1 MKITKSELIESIK
14 ALNEKKP
21 LKESA
26 DIQRVLFPADAD
38 AQEQHEQALKANKER
53 LDPKNYAQDVKDLVK
68 MTASEESR
76 YSHFDVVDRRELA
89 KQINEAKEKG
99 LPFRVSRS
107 TKEGFRYNLDV
118 LKEEF
123 LKKDAGNPD
132 VNTAAFNKATN
143 VGNGPIAEEYKLP
156 TEDNPEYINAL
167 AKAYKA
173 LNEND
178 KAAGVI
184 YGYERDEDNN
194 KFVPFFA
201 MRDTEKELGDMQAS
215 LRSKKKGPS
224 KITIYTLFPQKLDDT
239 ATFLKE
245 KGALPKL
252 KKKRVVE
259 DLEDSPEAKEVWAK
273 SEEIE
278 GELPEDFFGKIEF
291 LVADEEEAIEG
302 YDKVILALSDEK
314 YENVRKQLEII
325 RDEEVAHKEFLEN
338 VKEDLEAIYVD
349 PSEAEEGEEE
359 LEDEKEEEPLTEDL
373 DEELKVFTS
382 TLSGFHPSE
391 KSEGLWNEIKD
402 ANKVE
407 DLEYALEALYPDGI
421 SDVALDDMLSNEPDW
436 IRDMIGLDEPE
447 VEEEEPIDEF
457 EDEEIEPLDDEESSD
472 DDWTEE
478 PFEESEEEDEIEEP
492 MDDDIDGL
500 EQREVD
506 KESSDEELDD
516 LDDEEPVE
524 IDDEDLEEKPESKEE
539 EPIDEFKTKKAAD
552 AQRKAMFA
560 NGYKRLDE
568 EGGKKVFKV
577 TMTGTSRKDEEE
589 LGIKGLRVTY
599 NISAG
604 NEKEAKAIA
613 RKFDSGKRV
622 VGVEVLEEKPES
634 KEEEKAE
641 KEHPLDESFCKDC
654 DDEQTAKLADGF
666 VNKQFKQNEISE
678 EEATP
683 KKEIAETLTDTDED
697 EIVAIDDSSVEDMLG
712 MPKSEKK

>member
-132 VNTAAFNKATN
+132 INTAAFNKATN
-143 VGNGPIAEEYKLP
+143 VGNGPIAEEYKIP
-156 TEDNPEYINAL
+156 TEDTPEYINAL

-215 LRSKKKGPS
+215 LKSKQKGPS
-224 KITIYTLFPQKLDDT
+224 KVTIYTLFPQKLDDT

-273 SEEIE
+273 PEEIE
-278 GELPEDFFGKIEF
+278 GELPEDFAGKIEF

-302 YDKVILALSDEK
+302 YDKVIEALVGDEFTSA
-314 YENVRKQLEII
+314 RAQLEII
-325 RDEEVAHKEFLEN
+325 RDEETAHKEFLA
-338 VKEDLEAIYVD
+338 KLMADPTAIYSGAACEDETEVE
-349 PSEAEEGEEE
+349 EAEEE

-402 ANKVE
+402 ADKVE

-447 VEEEEPIDEF
+447 SKEEEPIDEF
-457 EDEEIEPLDDEESSD
+457 EDEEIEPLDGEESSD

-478 PFEESEEEDEIEEP
+478 PFEESEEEDELEEP

-516 LDDEEPVE
+516 LDDEEPIE
-524 IDDEDLEEKPESKEE
+524 ISDED
-539 EPIDEFKTKKAAD
+539 
-552 AQRKAMFA
+552 
-560 NGYKRLDE
+560 
-568 EGGKKVFKV
+568 
-577 TMTGTSRKDEEE
+577 
-589 LGIKGLRVTY
+589 
-599 NISAG
+599 
-604 NEKEAKAIA
+604 
-613 RKFDSGKRV
+613 
-622 VGVEVLEEKPES
+622 LEEKPES

-683 KKEIAETLTDTDED
+683 KKEIAETLSDTDED

>member
-132 VNTAAFNKATN
+132 INTAAFNKATN
-143 VGNGPIAEEYKLP
+143 VGNGPIAEEYKIP
-156 TEDNPEYINAL
+156 TEDTPEYINAL

-215 LRSKKKGPS
+215 LKSKQKGPS
-224 KITIYTLFPQKLDDT
+224 KVTIYTRFPQKLDDT

-273 SEEIE
+273 PEEIE
-278 GELPEDFFGKIEF
+278 GELPEDFAGKIEF

-302 YDKVILALSDEK
+302 YDKVIEALVGDEFTSA
-314 YENVRKQLEII
+314 RAQLEII
-325 RDEEVAHKEFLEN
+325 RDEETAHKEFLE
-338 VKEDLEAIYVD
+338 KLMADPTAIYSGAACEDETEVE
-349 PSEAEEGEEE
+349 EAEEE

-402 ANKVE
+402 ADKVE

-447 VEEEEPIDEF
+447 PEPEEEPIDEF
-457 EDEEIEPLDDEESSD
+457 EDEEIEPLDGEESSN

-478 PFEESEEEDEIEEP
+478 PFEESEEEDELEEP

-506 KESSDEELDD
+506 EESSDEELDD
-516 LDDEEPVE
+516 DDLDDEEPIE
-524 IDDEDLEEKPESKEE
+524 ISDED
-539 EPIDEFKTKKAAD
+539 
-552 AQRKAMFA
+552 
-560 NGYKRLDE
+560 
-568 EGGKKVFKV
+568 
-577 TMTGTSRKDEEE
+577 
-589 LGIKGLRVTY
+589 
-599 NISAG
+599 
-604 NEKEAKAIA
+604 
-613 RKFDSGKRV
+613 
-622 VGVEVLEEKPES
+622 LEEKPES

-683 KKEIAETLTDTDED
+683 KKEIAETMSDTDED

>member
-53 LDPKNYAQDVKDLVK
+53 LDPKNYAEDVKDLVK

-99 LPFRVSRS
+99 LPFRVSRN

-123 LKKDAGNPD
+123 LKKDAGDPD

-201 MRDTEKELGDMQAS
+201 MRDTEEELGDMQAS

-259 DLEDSPEAKEVWAK
+259 DLEDSPEAKEVWPK
-273 SEEIE
+273 PEEIE
-278 GELPEDFFGKIEF
+278 SELPEDFAGKIEF
-291 LVADEEEAIEG
+291 LVADVEEAIEG
-302 YDKVILALSDEK
+302 YDKVIEALVGDEFTSA
-314 YENVRKQLEII
+314 RAQLEII
-325 RDEEVAHKEFLEN
+325 RDEETAHKEFLE
-338 VKEDLEAIYVD
+338 KLMADPTAIYSGAACEDETEVE
-349 PSEAEEGEEE
+349 EAEEE

-402 ANKVE
+402 ADKVE

-447 VEEEEPIDEF
+447 SKEEEPIDEF

-478 PFEESEEEDEIEEP
+478 PFEESEEEDELEEP

-524 IDDEDLEEKPESKEE
+524 IGDED
-539 EPIDEFKTKKAAD
+539 
-552 AQRKAMFA
+552 
-560 NGYKRLDE
+560 
-568 EGGKKVFKV
+568 
-577 TMTGTSRKDEEE
+577 
-589 LGIKGLRVTY
+589 
-599 NISAG
+599 
-604 NEKEAKAIA
+604 
-613 RKFDSGKRV
+613 
-622 VGVEVLEEKPES
+622 LEEKPES

>member
-53 LDPKNYAQDVKDLVK
+53 LDSKNYAEDVKDLVK

-76 YSHFDVVDRRELA
+76 YAHFDVVDRRELA

-99 LPFRVSRS
+99 LPFRVSRN

-215 LRSKKKGPS
+215 LRSKQKGPS
-224 KITIYTLFPQKLDDT
+224 KVTIYTLFPQKLDDT

-273 SEEIE
+273 PEEIE
-278 GELPEDFFGKIEF
+278 GELPEDFAGKIEF

-302 YDKVILALSDEK
+302 YDKVIEALVGDEFTSAK
-314 YENVRKQLEII
+314 AQLEII
-325 RDEEVAHKEFLEN
+325 RDEETAHKEFLE
-338 VKEDLEAIYVD
+338 KLMADPTAIYSGAACEDETEVE
-349 PSEAEEGEEE
+349 EAEEE

-447 VEEEEPIDEF
+447 VKEEEPIDEF

-506 KESSDEELDD
+506 KESSEEELDD
-516 LDDEEPVE
+516 LDDEEPIE
-524 IDDEDLEEKPESKEE
+524 IGDEDLEEKPES
-539 EPIDEFKTKKAAD
+539 
-552 AQRKAMFA
+552 M
-560 NGYKRLDE
+560 
-568 EGGKKVFKV
+568 
-577 TMTGTSRKDEEE
+577 
-589 LGIKGLRVTY
+589 
-599 NISAG
+599 
-604 NEKEAKAIA
+604 
-613 RKFDSGKRV
+613 
-622 VGVEVLEEKPES
+622 
-634 KEEEKAE
+634 EEEKAE

>member
-53 LDPKNYAQDVKDLVK
+53 LDPKNYAQEVKDLVK

-132 VNTAAFNKATN
+132 INTAAFNKATN
-143 VGNGPIAEEYKLP
+143 VGNGPIAEEYKIP
-156 TEDNPEYINAL
+156 TEDTPEYINAL

-215 LRSKKKGPS
+215 LKSKQKGPS
-224 KITIYTLFPQKLDDT
+224 KVTIYTLFPQKLDDT

-259 DLEDSPEAKEVWAK
+259 DLEDSPEAKEMWEK
-273 SEEIE
+273 PEEIE
-278 GELPEDFFGKIEF
+278 GELPEDFAGKVEF

-302 YDKVILALSDEK
+302 YDKVIEALVGDEFTSA
-314 YENVRKQLEII
+314 RAQLEII
-325 RDEEVAHKEFLEN
+325 RDEEIAHKEFLE
-338 VKEDLEAIYVD
+338 KLMADPTAIYSGAACEDETEVE
-349 PSEAEEGEEE
+349 EAEEE

-402 ANKVE
+402 ADKVE

-447 VEEEEPIDEF
+447 LEEEEPIDEF
-457 EDEEIEPLDDEESSD
+457 EDEEIEPLDGEESSD

-478 PFEESEEEDEIEEP
+478 PFEESEEEDELEEP

-506 KESSDEELDD
+506 EESSDEELDD
-516 LDDEEPVE
+516 LDDEEPIE
-524 IDDEDLEEKPESKEE
+524 ISDED
-539 EPIDEFKTKKAAD
+539 
-552 AQRKAMFA
+552 
-560 NGYKRLDE
+560 
-568 EGGKKVFKV
+568 
-577 TMTGTSRKDEEE
+577 
-589 LGIKGLRVTY
+589 
-599 NISAG
+599 
-604 NEKEAKAIA
+604 
-613 RKFDSGKRV
+613 
-622 VGVEVLEEKPES
+622 LEEKPES

-683 KKEIAETLTDTDED
+683 KKEIAETMSDTDED

>member
-53 LDPKNYAQDVKDLVK
+53 LDPKNYAEDVKDLVK

-76 YSHFDVVDRRELA
+76 YAHFDVVDRRELA

-123 LKKDAGNPD
+123 LKRDAGNPD
-132 VNTAAFNKATN
+132 VNTAAFNKATS
-143 VGNGPIAEEYKLP
+143 VGNGPIAEEYRLP

-273 SEEIE
+273 PEEIE
-278 GELPEDFFGKIEF
+278 GELPEDFAGKIEF

-302 YDKVILALSDEK
+302 YDKVIEALVGDEFTSAK
-314 YENVRKQLEII
+314 AQLEII
-325 RDEEVAHKEFLEN
+325 RDEETAHKEFLE
-338 VKEDLEAIYVD
+338 KLMADPTAIYSGAACEDETEVE
-349 PSEAEEGEEE
+349 EAEEE

-402 ANKVE
+402 ADKVE

-447 VEEEEPIDEF
+447 FKEEEPIDEF
-457 EDEEIEPLDDEESSD
+457 EDEEIEPLDGEESSD

-516 LDDEEPVE
+516 LDDEEPIE
-524 IDDEDLEEKPESKEE
+524 IGDED
-539 EPIDEFKTKKAAD
+539 
-552 AQRKAMFA
+552 
-560 NGYKRLDE
+560 
-568 EGGKKVFKV
+568 
-577 TMTGTSRKDEEE
+577 
-589 LGIKGLRVTY
+589 
-599 NISAG
+599 
-604 NEKEAKAIA
+604 
-613 RKFDSGKRV
+613 
-622 VGVEVLEEKPES
+622 LEEKPES

-683 KKEIAETLTDTDED
+683 KKEIAETLSDTDED

>member
-99 LPFRVSRS
+99 LPFRVSRN

-132 VNTAAFNKATN
+132 INTAAFNKATN

-201 MRDTEKELGDMQAS
+201 MRDTEEELGDMQAS

-259 DLEDSPEAKEVWAK
+259 DLDDSPEAKEVWEK
-273 SEEIE
+273 PEES
-278 GELPEDFFGKIEF
+278 ELPEDFAGKIEF

-302 YDKVILALSDEK
+302 YDKVIEALVGDEFTSA
-314 YENVRKQLEII
+314 RAQLEII
-325 RDEEVAHKEFLEN
+325 RDEETAHKEFLE
-338 VKEDLEAIYVD
+338 KLMADPTAIYSGAACEDETEVE
-349 PSEAEEGEEE
+349 EAEEE

-402 ANKVE
+402 ADKVE

-447 VEEEEPIDEF
+447 FKEEEPIDEF
-457 EDEEIEPLDDEESSD
+457 EDEEIEPLDGEESSD

-478 PFEESEEEDEIEEP
+478 PFEESEDEDELEEP

-524 IDDEDLEEKPESKEE
+524 IDDED
-539 EPIDEFKTKKAAD
+539 
-552 AQRKAMFA
+552 
-560 NGYKRLDE
+560 
-568 EGGKKVFKV
+568 
-577 TMTGTSRKDEEE
+577 
-589 LGIKGLRVTY
+589 
-599 NISAG
+599 
-604 NEKEAKAIA
+604 
-613 RKFDSGKRV
+613 
-622 VGVEVLEEKPES
+622 LEEKPES

-678 EEATP
+678 EEAAP

>member
-132 VNTAAFNKATN
+132 INTAAFNKATN

-224 KITIYTLFPQKLDDT
+224 KVTIYTLFPQKLDDT

-259 DLEDSPEAKEVWAK
+259 DLDDSPEAKEAWAK
-273 SEEIE
+273 PEEIE
-278 GELPEDFFGKIEF
+278 SELPEDFAGKIEF

-302 YDKVILALSDEK
+302 YDKVIEALVGDEFTSA
-314 YENVRKQLEII
+314 RAQLEII
-325 RDEEVAHKEFLEN
+325 RDEETAHKEFLE
-338 VKEDLEAIYVD
+338 KLMADPTAIYSGAACEDETEVE
-349 PSEAEEGEEE
+349 EAEEE

-402 ANKVE
+402 ADKVE

-447 VEEEEPIDEF
+447 SKEEEPIDEF
-457 EDEEIEPLDDEESSD
+457 EDEEIEPLDGEEISD

-478 PFEESEEEDEIEEP
+478 PFEESEEEDELEEP
-492 MDDDIDGL
+492 MGDDIDGL

-524 IDDEDLEEKPESKEE
+524 IDDED
-539 EPIDEFKTKKAAD
+539 
-552 AQRKAMFA
+552 
-560 NGYKRLDE
+560 
-568 EGGKKVFKV
+568 
-577 TMTGTSRKDEEE
+577 
-589 LGIKGLRVTY
+589 
-599 NISAG
+599 
-604 NEKEAKAIA
+604 
-613 RKFDSGKRV
+613 
-622 VGVEVLEEKPES
+622 LEEKPES

>member
-53 LDPKNYAQDVKDLVK
+53 LDPKNYAEDVKDLVK

-76 YSHFDVVDRRELA
+76 YAHFDVVDRRELA

-99 LPFRVSRS
+99 LPFRVSRN

-123 LKKDAGNPD
+123 LKKDAGDPD

-215 LRSKKKGPS
+215 LKSKQKGPS
-224 KITIYTLFPQKLDDT
+224 KVTIYTLFPQKLDDT

-273 SEEIE
+273 PEEIE
-278 GELPEDFFGKIEF
+278 GELPEDFAGKIEF

-302 YDKVILALSDEK
+302 YDKVIEALVGDEFASA
-314 YENVRKQLEII
+314 RAQLEII
-325 RDEEVAHKEFLEN
+325 RDEETAHKEFLE
-338 VKEDLEAIYVD
+338 KLMADPTAIYSGAACEDETEV
-349 PSEAEEGEEE
+349 EEGEEE

-447 VEEEEPIDEF
+447 FEEEEPIDEF

-506 KESSDEELDD
+506 KESSEEELDD
-516 LDDEEPVE
+516 LDDEEPIE
-524 IDDEDLEEKPESKEE
+524 IGDED
-539 EPIDEFKTKKAAD
+539 
-552 AQRKAMFA
+552 
-560 NGYKRLDE
+560 
-568 EGGKKVFKV
+568 
-577 TMTGTSRKDEEE
+577 
-589 LGIKGLRVTY
+589 
-599 NISAG
+599 
-604 NEKEAKAIA
+604 
-613 RKFDSGKRV
+613 
-622 VGVEVLEEKPES
+622 LEEKPES

-666 VNKQFKQNEISE
+666 VNKQFKQNEIGE

-683 KKEIAETLTDTDED
+683 KKEIAETLSDTDED

>member
-132 VNTAAFNKATN
+132 INTAAFNKATN
-143 VGNGPIAEEYKLP
+143 VGNGPIAEEYKIP
-156 TEDNPEYINAL
+156 TEDTPEYINAL

-215 LRSKKKGPS
+215 LKSKQKGPS
-224 KITIYTLFPQKLDDT
+224 KVTIYTLFPQKLDAT

-273 SEEIE
+273 PEEIE
-278 GELPEDFFGKIEF
+278 SELPEDFAGKIEF

-302 YDKVILALSDEK
+302 YDKVIEALVGDEFTSA
-314 YENVRKQLEII
+314 RAQLEII
-325 RDEEVAHKEFLEN
+325 RDEEIAHKEFLE
-338 VKEDLEAIYVD
+338 KLMADPTAIYSGAACEDETEVE
-349 PSEAEEGEEE
+349 EAEEE

-373 DEELKVFTS
+373 DEEFKVYTS

-447 VEEEEPIDEF
+447 SKEEEPIDEF
-457 EDEEIEPLDDEESSD
+457 EDEEIEPLDGEESSD

-478 PFEESEEEDEIEEP
+478 PFEESEEEESEEEDELEEP

-516 LDDEEPVE
+516 LDDEEPIE
-524 IDDEDLEEKPESKEE
+524 ISDED
-539 EPIDEFKTKKAAD
+539 
-552 AQRKAMFA
+552 
-560 NGYKRLDE
+560 
-568 EGGKKVFKV
+568 
-577 TMTGTSRKDEEE
+577 
-589 LGIKGLRVTY
+589 
-599 NISAG
+599 
-604 NEKEAKAIA
+604 
-613 RKFDSGKRV
+613 
-622 VGVEVLEEKPES
+622 LEEKPES

-683 KKEIAETLTDTDED
+683 KKEIAETMSDTDED

>member
-53 LDPKNYAQDVKDLVK
+53 LDPKNYAQEVKDLVK

-76 YSHFDVVDRRELA
+76 YAHFDVVDRRELA

-132 VNTAAFNKATN
+132 INTAAFNKATN

-224 KITIYTLFPQKLDDT
+224 KVTIYTLFPQKLDDT

-259 DLEDSPEAKEVWAK
+259 DLDDSPEAKEAWAK
-273 SEEIE
+273 PEEIE
-278 GELPEDFFGKIEF
+278 SELPEDFAGKIEF

-302 YDKVILALSDEK
+302 YDKVIEALVGDEFTSA
-314 YENVRKQLEII
+314 RAQLEII
-325 RDEEVAHKEFLEN
+325 RDEETAHKEFLE
-338 VKEDLEAIYVD
+338 KLMADPTAIYSGAACEDETEVE
-349 PSEAEEGEEE
+349 EAEEE

-402 ANKVE
+402 ADKVE

-447 VEEEEPIDEF
+447 SKEEEPIDEF
-457 EDEEIEPLDDEESSD
+457 EDEEIEPLDGEEISD

-478 PFEESEEEDEIEEP
+478 PFEESEEEDELEEP
-492 MDDDIDGL
+492 MGDDIDGL

-524 IDDEDLEEKPESKEE
+524 IDDED
-539 EPIDEFKTKKAAD
+539 
-552 AQRKAMFA
+552 
-560 NGYKRLDE
+560 
-568 EGGKKVFKV
+568 
-577 TMTGTSRKDEEE
+577 
-589 LGIKGLRVTY
+589 
-599 NISAG
+599 
-604 NEKEAKAIA
+604 
-613 RKFDSGKRV
+613 
-622 VGVEVLEEKPES
+622 LEEKPES

>member
-53 LDPKNYAQDVKDLVK
+53 LDPKNYAEDVKDLVK

-76 YSHFDVVDRRELA
+76 YAHFDVVDRRELA

-99 LPFRVSRS
+99 LPFRVSRN

-132 VNTAAFNKATN
+132 INTAAFNKATN
-143 VGNGPIAEEYKLP
+143 VGNGPIAEDYKIA
-156 TEDNPEYINAL
+156 TEDTPEYINAL

-173 LNEND
+173 LNESE
-178 KAAGVI
+178 KAAGVV
-184 YGYERDEDNN
+184 YGYVKDNT
-194 KFVPFFA
+194 FVPFFA
-201 MRDTEKELGDMQAS
+201 IRDSENELAGVRNS
-215 LRSKKKGPS
+215 LRSKQKG
-224 KITIYTLFPQKLDDT
+224 IDDVMVYTLFPRQLNDVADT
-239 ATFLKE
+239 LKE

-252 KKKRVVE
+252 AKKRVVE
-259 DLEDSPEAKEVWAK
+259 DLDDSPEAKEVWAK
-273 SEEIE
+273 PEEIE
-278 GELPEDFFGKIEF
+278 GELPEDFAGKIEF

-302 YDKVILALSDEK
+302 YDKVIETLVGSA
-314 YENVRKQLEII
+314 RAQLEII
-325 RDEEVAHKEFLEN
+325 RDEETAHKEFLE
-338 VKEDLEAIYVD
+338 KLMADPTAIYSGAACEDETEV
-349 PSEAEEGEEE
+349 EEGEEE

-407 DLEYALEALYPDGI
+407 DLEHALEALYSDGI

-447 VEEEEPIDEF
+447 FEEEEEPIDEF

-506 KESSDEELDD
+506 KESSEEELDD
-516 LDDEEPVE
+516 LDDEEPIE
-524 IDDEDLEEKPESKEE
+524 IGDED
-539 EPIDEFKTKKAAD
+539 
-552 AQRKAMFA
+552 
-560 NGYKRLDE
+560 
-568 EGGKKVFKV
+568 
-577 TMTGTSRKDEEE
+577 
-589 LGIKGLRVTY
+589 
-599 NISAG
+599 
-604 NEKEAKAIA
+604 
-613 RKFDSGKRV
+613 
-622 VGVEVLEEKPES
+622 LEEKPES

-666 VNKQFKQNEISE
+666 VNKQFKQNEIGE

-683 KKEIAETLTDTDED
+683 KKEIAETLSDTDED

>member
-132 VNTAAFNKATN
+132 INTAAFNKATN
-143 VGNGPIAEEYKLP
+143 VGNGPIAEEYKIP
-156 TEDNPEYINAL
+156 TEDTPEYINAL

-215 LRSKKKGPS
+215 LKSKQKGPS
-224 KITIYTLFPQKLDDT
+224 KVTIYTLFPQKLDDT

-273 SEEIE
+273 PEEIE
-278 GELPEDFFGKIEF
+278 GELPEDFAGKIEF

-302 YDKVILALSDEK
+302 YDKVIEALVGDEFTSA
-314 YENVRKQLEII
+314 RAQLEII
-325 RDEEVAHKEFLEN
+325 RDEETAHKEFLE
-338 VKEDLEAIYVD
+338 KLMADPTAIYSGAACEDETEVE
-349 PSEAEEGEEE
+349 EAEEE

-402 ANKVE
+402 ADKVE

-447 VEEEEPIDEF
+447 SKEEEPIDEF
-457 EDEEIEPLDDEESSD
+457 EDEEIEPLDGEESSD

-478 PFEESEEEDEIEEP
+478 PFEESEEEDELEEP

-524 IDDEDLEEKPESKEE
+524 IDDED
-539 EPIDEFKTKKAAD
+539 
-552 AQRKAMFA
+552 
-560 NGYKRLDE
+560 
-568 EGGKKVFKV
+568 
-577 TMTGTSRKDEEE
+577 
-589 LGIKGLRVTY
+589 
-599 NISAG
+599 
-604 NEKEAKAIA
+604 
-613 RKFDSGKRV
+613 
-622 VGVEVLEEKPES
+622 LEEKPES

>member
-38 AQEQHEQALKANKER
+38 AQEQHEEALKANKER
-53 LDPKNYAQDVKDLVK
+53 LDPKNFSKDVKDLVK
-68 MTASEESR
+68 MTASAESR

-99 LPFRVSRS
+99 LPFRVSRN

-132 VNTAAFNKATN
+132 VNTAAFNKATD

-156 TEDNPEYINAL
+156 TEDTPEYINAL

-178 KAAGVI
+178 KAAGII
-184 YGYERDEDNN
+184 YGYERDADNN

-201 MRDTEKELGDMQAS
+201 MRDTEQELGDMQAS
-215 LRSKKKGPS
+215 LRSKQKGPS

-259 DLEDSPEAKEVWAK
+259 DLDDSPEAKEVWTK
-273 SEEIE
+273 PEEIE
-278 GELPEDFFGKIEF
+278 SELPEEFAGKIEF
-291 LVADEEEAIEG
+291 LIADEEEAIEG
-302 YDKVILALSDEK
+302 YDKVIEALVGDEFTSAK
-314 YENVRKQLEII
+314 AQLEII
-325 RDEEVAHKEFLEN
+325 RDEETAHKEFLE
-338 VKEDLEAIYVD
+338 KLMADPTAIYGGVVD
-349 PSEAEEGEEE
+349 EDETEVEDGEEE

-421 SDVALDDMLSNEPDW
+421 SDVALDDMLSSEPDW

-447 VEEEEPIDEF
+447 VKEEEPVIDEF
-457 EDEEIEPLDDEESSD
+457 ENEEIEPLDGEESSE

-478 PFEESEEEDEIEEP
+478 PFEEFEEEDEIEEP

-500 EQREVD
+500 EQREA
-506 KESSDEELDD
+506 DEESGVEKTDD
-516 LDDEEPVE
+516 LDDEELVE
-524 IDDEDLEEKPESKEE
+524 IGDEDLEEK
-539 EPIDEFKTKKAAD
+539 EP
-552 AQRKAMFA
+552 
-560 NGYKRLDE
+560 
-568 EGGKKVFKV
+568 V
-577 TMTGTSRKDEEE
+577 
-589 LGIKGLRVTY
+589 
-599 NISAG
+599 
-604 NEKEAKAIA
+604 
-613 RKFDSGKRV
+613 
-622 VGVEVLEEKPES
+622 EEKTES

-641 KEHPLDESFCKDC
+641 KEHPLDESICKDC

-683 KKEIAETLTDTDED
+683 KAEIAETLSDTDED
-697 EIVAIDDSSVEDMLG
+697 EVVAVDDSSVEDMLG

>member
-123 LKKDAGNPD
+123 LKKDAGDPD
-132 VNTAAFNKATN
+132 INTAAFNKATN

-215 LRSKKKGPS
+215 LKSKQKGPS
-224 KITIYTLFPQKLDDT
+224 KVTIYTLFPQKLDDT

-273 SEEIE
+273 PEEIE
-278 GELPEDFFGKIEF
+278 SELPEDFAGKIEF

-302 YDKVILALSDEK
+302 YDKVVEALVGDEFTSA
-314 YENVRKQLEII
+314 RAQLEII
-325 RDEEVAHKEFLEN
+325 RDEEIAHKEFLE
-338 VKEDLEAIYVD
+338 KLMADPTAIYSGAACEDETEVE
-349 PSEAEEGEEE
+349 EAEEE

-402 ANKVE
+402 ADKVE

-447 VEEEEPIDEF
+447 SEEEEPIDEF
-457 EDEEIEPLDDEESSD
+457 EDEEIEPLDGEESSD

-478 PFEESEEEDEIEEP
+478 PFEESEEEDELEEP

-500 EQREVD
+500 EQRELD
-506 KESSDEELDD
+506 EESSDEELDD
-516 LDDEEPVE
+516 LDDEEPIE
-524 IDDEDLEEKPESKEE
+524 ISDED
-539 EPIDEFKTKKAAD
+539 
-552 AQRKAMFA
+552 
-560 NGYKRLDE
+560 
-568 EGGKKVFKV
+568 
-577 TMTGTSRKDEEE
+577 
-589 LGIKGLRVTY
+589 
-599 NISAG
+599 
-604 NEKEAKAIA
+604 
-613 RKFDSGKRV
+613 
-622 VGVEVLEEKPES
+622 LEEKPES

-683 KKEIAETLTDTDED
+683 KKEIAETLSDTDED

>member
-132 VNTAAFNKATN
+132 INTAAFNKATN

-215 LRSKKKGPS
+215 LKSKQKGPS
-224 KITIYTLFPQKLDDT
+224 KVTIYTLFPQKLDDT

-273 SEEIE
+273 PEEIE
-278 GELPEDFFGKIEF
+278 SELPEDFAGKIEF
-291 LVADEEEAIEG
+291 LGADEDEAIEG
-302 YDKVILALSDEK
+302 YDKVIEALVGDEFTSA
-314 YENVRKQLEII
+314 RAQLEII
-325 RDEEVAHKEFLEN
+325 RDEETAHKEFLE
-338 VKEDLEAIYVD
+338 KLMADPTAIYSGAACEDETEVE
-349 PSEAEEGEEE
+349 EAEEEF
-359 LEDEKEEEPLTEDL
+359 EDEKEEEPLTEDL

-402 ANKVE
+402 ADKVE

-447 VEEEEPIDEF
+447 LEEEEPIDEF
-457 EDEEIEPLDDEESSD
+457 EDEEIEPLDGEESSD

-478 PFEESEEEDEIEEP
+478 PFEESEEEDELEEP

-506 KESSDEELDD
+506 EESSDEELDD
-516 LDDEEPVE
+516 LDDEEPIE
-524 IDDEDLEEKPESKEE
+524 ISDED
-539 EPIDEFKTKKAAD
+539 
-552 AQRKAMFA
+552 
-560 NGYKRLDE
+560 
-568 EGGKKVFKV
+568 
-577 TMTGTSRKDEEE
+577 
-589 LGIKGLRVTY
+589 
-599 NISAG
+599 
-604 NEKEAKAIA
+604 
-613 RKFDSGKRV
+613 
-622 VGVEVLEEKPES
+622 LEEKPES

-654 DDEQTAKLADGF
+654 DDEHTAKLADGF
-666 VNKQFKQNEISE
+666 VNKQFKQNKL
-678 EEATP
+678 
-683 KKEIAETLTDTDED
+683 KKGKYKWEHLLTYSRRRLQ
-697 EIVAIDDSSVEDMLG
+697 SSLF
-712 MPKSEKK
+712 SHSTQRLLQ

>member
-53 LDPKNYAQDVKDLVK
+53 LDPKNYAEDVKDLVR

-76 YSHFDVVDRRELA
+76 YAHFDVVDRRELA

-99 LPFRVSRS
+99 LPFRVSRN

-143 VGNGPIAEEYKLP
+143 VGNGPIAEDYKIA
-156 TEDNPEYINAL
+156 TEDTPEYINAL

-173 LNEND
+173 LNESE

-184 YGYERDEDNN
+184 YGYVKDNT
-194 KFVPFFA
+194 FVPFFA
-201 MRDTEKELGDMQAS
+201 IRDSENELAGVRNS
-215 LRSKKKGPS
+215 LRSRQKG
-224 KITIYTLFPQKLDDT
+224 IDDVMVYTLFPRQLDDVADT
-239 ATFLKE
+239 LKE

-252 KKKRVVE
+252 AKKRVVE

-273 SEEIE
+273 PEEIE
-278 GELPEDFFGKIEF
+278 SELPEDFAGKIEF

-302 YDKVILALSDEK
+302 YDKVIEALVGDEFTSA
-314 YENVRKQLEII
+314 RAQLEII
-325 RDEEVAHKEFLEN
+325 RDEEIAHKEFLE
-338 VKEDLEAIYVD
+338 KLMADPTAIYSGAACEDETEVE
-349 PSEAEEGEEE
+349 EAEEE

-402 ANKVE
+402 ADKVE

-447 VEEEEPIDEF
+447 SKEEEPIDEF
-457 EDEEIEPLDDEESSD
+457 EDEEIEPLDGEESSD

-478 PFEESEEEDEIEEP
+478 PFEEDEEEDELEEP
-492 MDDDIDGL
+492 TDDDIDGL
-500 EQREVD
+500 EQHEVD
-506 KESSDEELDD
+506 KESSGEELDD

-524 IDDEDLEEKPESKEE
+524 ISDED
-539 EPIDEFKTKKAAD
+539 
-552 AQRKAMFA
+552 
-560 NGYKRLDE
+560 
-568 EGGKKVFKV
+568 
-577 TMTGTSRKDEEE
+577 
-589 LGIKGLRVTY
+589 
-599 NISAG
+599 
-604 NEKEAKAIA
+604 
-613 RKFDSGKRV
+613 
-622 VGVEVLEEKPES
+622 LEEKPES

-641 KEHPLDESFCKDC
+641 KEHPLDESLCKDC

>member
-21 LKESA
+21 LRESA

-99 LPFRVSRS
+99 LPFRVSRN

-132 VNTAAFNKATN
+132 INTAAFNKATN

-201 MRDTEKELGDMQAS
+201 MRDTEEELGDMQAS

-259 DLEDSPEAKEVWAK
+259 DLEDSPEAKEVWEK
-273 SEEIE
+273 PEEIE
-278 GELPEDFFGKIEF
+278 SELPEDFAGKIEF

-302 YDKVILALSDEK
+302 YDKVIEALVGDEFTSA
-314 YENVRKQLEII
+314 RAQLEII
-325 RDEEVAHKEFLEN
+325 RDEETAHKEFLERLMA
-338 VKEDLEAIYVD
+338 DPTAIYSGAACEDETEV
-349 PSEAEEGEEE
+349 EEGEEE

-447 VEEEEPIDEF
+447 SKEEEPIDEF
-457 EDEEIEPLDDEESSD
+457 EDEEIEPLDDEESSG

-478 PFEESEEEDEIEEP
+478 PFEESEDEDELEEP

-516 LDDEEPVE
+516 LDDEEPIE
-524 IDDEDLEEKPESKEE
+524 IDDED
-539 EPIDEFKTKKAAD
+539 
-552 AQRKAMFA
+552 
-560 NGYKRLDE
+560 
-568 EGGKKVFKV
+568 
-577 TMTGTSRKDEEE
+577 
-589 LGIKGLRVTY
+589 
-599 NISAG
+599 
-604 NEKEAKAIA
+604 
-613 RKFDSGKRV
+613 
-622 VGVEVLEEKPES
+622 LEEKPES

>member
-99 LPFRVSRS
+99 LPFRVSRN

-132 VNTAAFNKATN
+132 INTAAFNKATN

-259 DLEDSPEAKEVWAK
+259 DLDDSPEAKEVWEK
-273 SEEIE
+273 PEES
-278 GELPEDFFGKIEF
+278 ELPEDFAGKIEF

-302 YDKVILALSDEK
+302 YDKVIEALVGDEFTSA
-314 YENVRKQLEII
+314 RAQLEII
-325 RDEEVAHKEFLEN
+325 RDEETAHKEFLE
-338 VKEDLEAIYVD
+338 KLMADSTAIYSGAACEDETEVE
-349 PSEAEEGEEE
+349 EAEEE

-402 ANKVE
+402 ADKVE

-447 VEEEEPIDEF
+447 FKEEEPIDEF
-457 EDEEIEPLDDEESSD
+457 EDEEIEPLDGEESSD

-478 PFEESEEEDEIEEP
+478 PFEESEEEDELEEP

-524 IDDEDLEEKPESKEE
+524 IDDED
-539 EPIDEFKTKKAAD
+539 I
-552 AQRKAMFA
+552 
-560 NGYKRLDE
+560 
-568 EGGKKVFKV
+568 
-577 TMTGTSRKDEEE
+577 
-589 LGIKGLRVTY
+589 
-599 NISAG
+599 
-604 NEKEAKAIA
+604 
-613 RKFDSGKRV
+613 
-622 VGVEVLEEKPES
+622 EEKPES

>member
-53 LDPKNYAQDVKDLVK
+53 LDPKNYAEDVKDLVK

-76 YSHFDVVDRRELA
+76 YAHFDVVDRRELA

-99 LPFRVSRS
+99 LPFRVSRN

-132 VNTAAFNKATN
+132 INTAAFNKATN

-215 LRSKKKGPS
+215 LKSKQKGPS
-224 KITIYTLFPQKLDDT
+224 KVTIYTLFPQKLDDT

-273 SEEIE
+273 PEEIE
-278 GELPEDFFGKIEF
+278 GELPEDFAGKIEF

-302 YDKVILALSDEK
+302 YDKVIEALVGDEFTSA
-314 YENVRKQLEII
+314 RAQLEII
-325 RDEEVAHKEFLEN
+325 RDEETAHKEFLE
-338 VKEDLEAIYVD
+338 KLMADPTAIYSGAACEDETEVE
-349 PSEAEEGEEE
+349 EAEEE

-391 KSEGLWNEIKD
+391 KSEGLWNEIKE

-478 PFEESEEEDEIEEP
+478 PFEESEDEDEIEEP

-506 KESSDEELDD
+506 KESSEEELDD

-524 IDDEDLEEKPESKEE
+524 IGDED
-539 EPIDEFKTKKAAD
+539 
-552 AQRKAMFA
+552 
-560 NGYKRLDE
+560 
-568 EGGKKVFKV
+568 
-577 TMTGTSRKDEEE
+577 
-589 LGIKGLRVTY
+589 
-599 NISAG
+599 
-604 NEKEAKAIA
+604 
-613 RKFDSGKRV
+613 
-622 VGVEVLEEKPES
+622 LEEKPES

>member
-132 VNTAAFNKATN
+132 INTAAFNKATN
-143 VGNGPIAEEYKLP
+143 VGNGPIAEEYKIP
-156 TEDNPEYINAL
+156 TEDTPEYINAL

-215 LRSKKKGPS
+215 LKSKQKGPS
-224 KITIYTLFPQKLDDT
+224 KVTIYTLFPQKLDDT

-273 SEEIE
+273 PEEIE
-278 GELPEDFFGKIEF
+278 GELPEDFAGKIEF

-302 YDKVILALSDEK
+302 YDKVIEALVGDEFTSA
-314 YENVRKQLEII
+314 RAQLEII
-325 RDEEVAHKEFLEN
+325 RDEETAHKEFLE
-338 VKEDLEAIYVD
+338 KLMADPTAIYSGAACEDETEVE
-349 PSEAEEGEEE
+349 EAEEE

-402 ANKVE
+402 ADKVE

-447 VEEEEPIDEF
+447 SKEEEPIDEF
-457 EDEEIEPLDDEESSD
+457 EDEEIEPLDGEESSD

-478 PFEESEEEDEIEEP
+478 PFEESEEEDELEEP

-524 IDDEDLEEKPESKEE
+524 IDDED
-539 EPIDEFKTKKAAD
+539 
-552 AQRKAMFA
+552 
-560 NGYKRLDE
+560 
-568 EGGKKVFKV
+568 
-577 TMTGTSRKDEEE
+577 
-589 LGIKGLRVTY
+589 
-599 NISAG
+599 
-604 NEKEAKAIA
+604 
-613 RKFDSGKRV
+613 
-622 VGVEVLEEKPES
+622 LEEKPES

-712 MPKSEKK
+712 MAKSEKK

>member
-76 YSHFDVVDRRELA
+76 YAHFDVVDRRELA

-132 VNTAAFNKATN
+132 INTAAFNKATN

-215 LRSKKKGPS
+215 RRSKV
-224 KITIYTLFPQKLDDT
+224 TIYTLFPQKLDDT

-259 DLEDSPEAKEVWAK
+259 DLDDSPEAKEVWEK
-273 SEEIE
+273 PEEIE
-278 GELPEDFFGKIEF
+278 SELPEDFAGKIEF

-302 YDKVILALSDEK
+302 YDKVIEALVGDEFTSA
-314 YENVRKQLEII
+314 RAQLEII
-325 RDEEVAHKEFLEN
+325 RDEETAHKEFLE
-338 VKEDLEAIYVD
+338 KLMADPTAIYGGAACEDETEVE
-349 PSEAEEGEEE
+349 EAEEE

-402 ANKVE
+402 ADKVE

-447 VEEEEPIDEF
+447 VKEEEPIDEF
-457 EDEEIEPLDDEESSD
+457 EDEEIEPLDGEEGSD

-492 MDDDIDGL
+492 TDDDIDGL
-500 EQREVD
+500 EQREID

-516 LDDEEPVE
+516 LDDEEPIE
-524 IDDEDLEEKPESKEE
+524 ISDEELEEK
-539 EPIDEFKTKKAAD
+539 EP
-552 AQRKAMFA
+552 
-560 NGYKRLDE
+560 
-568 EGGKKVFKV
+568 V
-577 TMTGTSRKDEEE
+577 
-589 LGIKGLRVTY
+589 
-599 NISAG
+599 
-604 NEKEAKAIA
+604 
-613 RKFDSGKRV
+613 
-622 VGVEVLEEKPES
+622 EEKPES

-666 VNKQFKQNEISE
+666 VNKQFKQNERSE

>member
-224 KITIYTLFPQKLDDT
+224 KVTIYTLFPQKLDDT

-259 DLEDSPEAKEVWAK
+259 DLDDSPEAKEVWTK
-273 SEEIE
+273 PEES
-278 GELPEDFFGKIEF
+278 ELPEDFSGKIEF

-302 YDKVILALSDEK
+302 YDKVIEALVGDEFTSA
-314 YENVRKQLEII
+314 RAQLEII
-325 RDEEVAHKEFLEN
+325 RDEETAHKEFLE
-338 VKEDLEAIYVD
+338 KLMADPTAIYSGAACEDETEVE
-349 PSEAEEGEEE
+349 EAEEE
-359 LEDEKEEEPLTEDL
+359 LKDEKEEEPLTEDL

-402 ANKVE
+402 ADKVE

-447 VEEEEPIDEF
+447 FKEEEPIDEF
-457 EDEEIEPLDDEESSD
+457 ADEEIEPLDGEESSD

-478 PFEESEEEDEIEEP
+478 PFEESEEEDELEEP

-516 LDDEEPVE
+516 LDDEEPIE
-524 IDDEDLEEKPESKEE
+524 IDDED
-539 EPIDEFKTKKAAD
+539 
-552 AQRKAMFA
+552 
-560 NGYKRLDE
+560 
-568 EGGKKVFKV
+568 
-577 TMTGTSRKDEEE
+577 
-589 LGIKGLRVTY
+589 
-599 NISAG
+599 
-604 NEKEAKAIA
+604 
-613 RKFDSGKRV
+613 
-622 VGVEVLEEKPES
+622 LEEKPES

-683 KKEIAETLTDTDED
+683 KKEIAETLSDTDED

>member
-99 LPFRVSRS
+99 LPFRVSRN

-132 VNTAAFNKATN
+132 INTAAFNKATN

-259 DLEDSPEAKEVWAK
+259 DLDDSPEAKEVWEK
-273 SEEIE
+273 PEE
-278 GELPEDFFGKIEF
+278 GELPEDFAGKIEF

-302 YDKVILALSDEK
+302 YDKVIEALVGDEFTSA
-314 YENVRKQLEII
+314 RAQLEII
-325 RDEEVAHKEFLEN
+325 RDEETAHKEFLE
-338 VKEDLEAIYVD
+338 KLMADPTAIYSGAACEDETEVD
-349 PSEAEEGEEE
+349 EAEEE

-402 ANKVE
+402 ADKVE

-447 VEEEEPIDEF
+447 FKEEEPIDEF
-457 EDEEIEPLDDEESSD
+457 EDEEIEPLDGEEGSD

-478 PFEESEEEDEIEEP
+478 PFEESEEEDELEEP

-524 IDDEDLEEKPESKEE
+524 IDDED
-539 EPIDEFKTKKAAD
+539 
-552 AQRKAMFA
+552 
-560 NGYKRLDE
+560 
-568 EGGKKVFKV
+568 
-577 TMTGTSRKDEEE
+577 
-589 LGIKGLRVTY
+589 
-599 NISAG
+599 
-604 NEKEAKAIA
+604 
-613 RKFDSGKRV
+613 
-622 VGVEVLEEKPES
+622 LEEKPES

>member
-99 LPFRVSRS
+99 LPFRVSRN

-132 VNTAAFNKATN
+132 INTAAFNKATN

-215 LRSKKKGPS
+215 LKSKQKGPS
-224 KITIYTLFPQKLDDT
+224 KVTIYTLFPQKLDDT

-259 DLEDSPEAKEVWAK
+259 DLDDSPEAKEVWEK
-273 SEEIE
+273 PEES
-278 GELPEDFFGKIEF
+278 ELPEDFAGKIEF

-302 YDKVILALSDEK
+302 YDKVIEALVGDEFTSA
-314 YENVRKQLEII
+314 RAQLEII
-325 RDEEVAHKEFLEN
+325 RDEETAHKEFLE
-338 VKEDLEAIYVD
+338 KLMADPTAIYGGAACEDETEVE
-349 PSEAEEGEEE
+349 EAEEE

-402 ANKVE
+402 ADKVE

-447 VEEEEPIDEF
+447 FKEEEPIDEF
-457 EDEEIEPLDDEESSD
+457 EDEEIEPLDGEESSD

-478 PFEESEEEDEIEEP
+478 PFEESEDEDELEEP

-524 IDDEDLEEKPESKEE
+524 IDDED
-539 EPIDEFKTKKAAD
+539 
-552 AQRKAMFA
+552 
-560 NGYKRLDE
+560 
-568 EGGKKVFKV
+568 
-577 TMTGTSRKDEEE
+577 
-589 LGIKGLRVTY
+589 
-599 NISAG
+599 
-604 NEKEAKAIA
+604 
-613 RKFDSGKRV
+613 
-622 VGVEVLEEKPES
+622 LEEKPES

-678 EEATP
+678 EEAAP

>member
-53 LDPKNYAQDVKDLVK
+53 LDPKNYAEDVKDLVK

-99 LPFRVSRS
+99 LPFRVSRN

-123 LKKDAGNPD
+123 LKKDAGDPD

-156 TEDNPEYINAL
+156 TEDTPEYINAL

-201 MRDTEKELGDMQAS
+201 MRDTEEELGDMQAS

-259 DLEDSPEAKEVWAK
+259 DLEDSPEAKEVWPK
-273 SEEIE
+273 PEEIE
-278 GELPEDFFGKIEF
+278 SELPEDFAGKIEF

-302 YDKVILALSDEK
+302 YDKVIEALVGDEFTSA
-314 YENVRKQLEII
+314 RAQLEII
-325 RDEEVAHKEFLEN
+325 RDEETAHKEFLE
-338 VKEDLEAIYVD
+338 KLMADPTAIYSGAACEDETEVE
-349 PSEAEEGEEE
+349 EAEEE

-402 ANKVE
+402 ADKVE

-447 VEEEEPIDEF
+447 FKEEEPIDEF

-478 PFEESEEEDEIEEP
+478 PFEESEEEDELEEP

-524 IDDEDLEEKPESKEE
+524 IGDED
-539 EPIDEFKTKKAAD
+539 
-552 AQRKAMFA
+552 
-560 NGYKRLDE
+560 
-568 EGGKKVFKV
+568 
-577 TMTGTSRKDEEE
+577 
-589 LGIKGLRVTY
+589 
-599 NISAG
+599 
-604 NEKEAKAIA
+604 
-613 RKFDSGKRV
+613 
-622 VGVEVLEEKPES
+622 LEEKPES

>member
-53 LDPKNYAQDVKDLVK
+53 LDPKNYAEDVKDLVK

-76 YSHFDVVDRRELA
+76 YAHFDVVDRRELA

-99 LPFRVSRS
+99 LPFRVSRN

-132 VNTAAFNKATN
+132 INTAAFNKATN

-215 LRSKKKGPS
+215 LRSKQKGPS
-224 KITIYTLFPQKLDDT
+224 KVTIYTLFPQKLDDT

-259 DLEDSPEAKEVWAK
+259 DLDDSPEAKEVWSK
-273 SEEIE
+273 PEEIE
-278 GELPEDFFGKIEF
+278 GELPEDFAGKIEF

-302 YDKVILALSDEK
+302 YDKVIEALVGDEFTSA
-314 YENVRKQLEII
+314 RAQLEII
-325 RDEEVAHKEFLEN
+325 RDEETAHKEFLE
-338 VKEDLEAIYVD
+338 KLMADPTAIYDGVVD
-349 PSEAEEGEEE
+349 EDETEVEESEEE

-447 VEEEEPIDEF
+447 FEEEEPIDEF

-506 KESSDEELDD
+506 KESSEEELDD
-516 LDDEEPVE
+516 LDDEEPIE
-524 IDDEDLEEKPESKEE
+524 IGDEDLEEK
-539 EPIDEFKTKKAAD
+539 EP
-552 AQRKAMFA
+552 
-560 NGYKRLDE
+560 
-568 EGGKKVFKV
+568 V
-577 TMTGTSRKDEEE
+577 
-589 LGIKGLRVTY
+589 
-599 NISAG
+599 
-604 NEKEAKAIA
+604 
-613 RKFDSGKRV
+613 
-622 VGVEVLEEKPES
+622 EEKPES